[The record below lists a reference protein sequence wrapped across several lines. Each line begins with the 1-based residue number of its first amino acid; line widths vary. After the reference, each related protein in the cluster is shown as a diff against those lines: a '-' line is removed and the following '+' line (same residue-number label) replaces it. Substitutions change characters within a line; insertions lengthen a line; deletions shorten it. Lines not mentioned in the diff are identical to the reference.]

1 LEAVTATPADRLIT
15 EWIDAKGTYLRAGNW
30 ALIGGSPAT
39 LFAAMVGASNAQIS
53 FQTQG
58 QPFQDLSA
66 PVDALYATNQDTLQL
81 TLITSALTYVQLVI
95 PAPVASLFTTGGVN
109 VDTTSAAYLALAAA
123 VVNLTDSAGN
133 PVTGISAA
141 AKSQRRVDWLG

>member
-1 LEAVTATPADRLIT
+1 VTPADRLIT
-15 EWIDAKGTYLRAGNW
+15 EWQDSKGTYLRAGNW
-30 ALIGGSPAT
+30 AKIGGSAAT
-39 LFAAMVGASNAQIS
+39 LFSAMVGASNAQVV

-66 PVDALYATNQDTLQL
+66 PLDALYSTNQDTLQL
-81 TLITSALTYVQLVI
+81 TLITTALTYTQLVI
-95 PAPVASLFTTGGVN
+95 PAPVASLFTAGGVN

-123 VVNLTDSAGN
+123 VVNLTDPAGN
-133 PVTGISAA
+133 VVTGISAA